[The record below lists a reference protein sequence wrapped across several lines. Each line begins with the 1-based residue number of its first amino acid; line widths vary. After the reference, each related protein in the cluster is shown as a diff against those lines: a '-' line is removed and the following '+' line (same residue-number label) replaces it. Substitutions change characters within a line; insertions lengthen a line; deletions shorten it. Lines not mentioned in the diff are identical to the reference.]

1 MSDNLEENIKLKGKY
16 SIGIDLGTTYS
27 CVCVYRNGKVDVITN
42 DHGNRITPSY
52 VSFHN
57 GQRYVG
63 ESAKD
68 KLSGNPKNTVYDAK
82 RLIGRKFNEEVVQ
95 NDIDNFSF
103 KVIDK
108 NNLPYIQI
116 TENEEEKE
124 YCPEEISAI
133 ILRKLKEDAEKFL
146 GEPVTDAVIT
156 VPAYF
161 GNDQKKAT
169 IHAGQIAG
177 LNVLRIINEPTA
189 AAIAYKLESNNHEEK
204 NILVYDLGG
213 GTLDVTLLNQSSGK
227 MLEVKSVAGDT
238 HLGGEDFDNNISI
251 YCLSE
256 FAKKNFKSK
265 NIFTQ
270 DEYKSFCKLMDIK
283 LITEAYKMDLTKLK
297 KIQKIIPDTKC
308 LDFIKGLIKTKKVI
322 EDISNNPKL
331 IGKLKKECEKAKKI
345 VSSNDSTTIS
355 IDDFY
360 KDINFNIDISR
371 SKFEEINSSEF
382 KRCILPIDDA
392 MNNDPDFKNRPDK
405 ITDVVLIG
413 GSTRIPKIREILSE
427 KFGSNKIRSDI
438 NPDEAVAYGAAIQ
451 AAILSGV
458 NDHITGSIMLLD
470 VTPLT
475 LGIDTLGGVV
485 ESIIRKNTAIPVS
498 IKKIFTTS
506 QDNQPAVTITICEG
520 ERALTKDN
528 NILGK
533 FELSGIASAKKGIP
547 KIEVE
552 FSIDSDG
559 IISVLATDLINRN
572 TSNIIIKNDGGRL
585 SEDKIKKM
593 IEDAE
598 KYAEN
603 DKLIKEK
610 IEARNKLSNY
620 ISKMKNTIENED
632 FLKIMGDKVQQKILT
647 KLLTILESITD
658 NDNDKTKEY
667 YDIIYNKL
675 EEYIKPNLDLYK
687 NSNNSEIKQTND
699 DNSKIKQTN
708 VDNSEIKQTNVDN
721 SEIIIEDK

>member
-1 MSDNLEENIKLKGKY
+1 MTKGKY

-57 GQRYVG
+57 GQRYIG

-68 KLSGNPKNTVYDAK
+68 KLSSNPKNTIYDAK

-95 NDIDNFSF
+95 NDIHNLSFS
-103 KVIDK
+103 VIDK
-108 NNLPYIQI
+108 DNQPYIRVE
-116 TENEEEKE
+116 ENEETKDF
-124 YCPEEISAI
+124 CPEEISAM

-146 GEPVTDAVIT
+146 GEPVSDVVIT

-189 AAIAYKLESNNHEEK
+189 AAIAYKLENNTNEEK
-204 NILVYDLGG
+204 NVLVFDLGG
-213 GTLDVTLLNQSSGK
+213 GTLDVTLLNQSTGK

-238 HLGGEDFDNNISI
+238 HLGGEDFDNNMCN
-251 YCLSE
+251 YCLQE

-265 NIFTQ
+265 NMFSQEEQKT
-270 DEYKSFCKLMDIK
+270 FCNVMNIK
-283 LITEAYKMDLTKLK
+283 VISDAYKMDSHKLK
-297 KIQKIIPDTKC
+297 KIYKSLDKEEKSNSKC
-308 LDFIKGLIKTKKVI
+308 LDFIKGLLKTKKVV
-322 EDISNNPKL
+322 EDITSNPKL

-345 VSSNDSTTIS
+345 LSSNDSVTIS

-360 KDINFNIDISR
+360 KDISLNIDITR
-371 SKFEEINSSEF
+371 SKFEDLNSSEF
-382 KRCILPIDDA
+382 KRCIKPIDDA
-392 MNNDPDFKNRPDK
+392 INNDPDFKNRPDK
-405 ITDVVLIG
+405 ITDIVLIG
-413 GSTRIPKIREILSE
+413 GSTRIPKIRQLLSD
-427 KFGSNKIRSDI
+427 KFGSSKIRSDI

-485 ESIIRKNTAIPVS
+485 EPIIKKNTAIPVS
-498 IKKIFTTS
+498 FKKIFTTS

-533 FELSGIASAKKGIP
+533 FELSGIANAKKGIP

-552 FSIDSDG
+552 FNIDSDG
-559 IISVLATDLINRN
+559 IISVLATDLLNRN
-572 TSNIIIKNDGGRL
+572 TNKITIQNNVGRL
-585 SEDKIKKM
+585 SDNQIRKM

-598 KYAEN
+598 KYEEN
-603 DKLIKEK
+603 DRLIKET
-610 IEARNKLSNY
+610 IESKNKLNNY
-620 ISKMKNTIENED
+620 ISRMKNTIEEED
-632 FLKIMGDKVQQKILT
+632 FLKKMGEKMQQKILM
-647 KLLTILESITD
+647 KLLNVLEIID
-658 NDNDKTKEY
+658 DGDDDKTKDDYEKIYTKLDEY
-667 YDIIYNKL
+667 IRPKL
-675 EEYIKPNLDLYK
+675 ELYK
-687 NSNNSEIKQTND
+687 NSNSIDNKIENIDSENND
-699 DNSKIKQTN
+699 KNN
-708 VDNSEIKQTNVDN
+708 
-721 SEIIIEDK
+721 